1 MEMTFQ
7 YNELHGG
14 LGREYSEGIAS
25 PSATVSAELI
35 SSSKSSFAVEL
46 SWLHVSLTNI
56 SWTNELL

>member
-56 SWTNELL
+56 C